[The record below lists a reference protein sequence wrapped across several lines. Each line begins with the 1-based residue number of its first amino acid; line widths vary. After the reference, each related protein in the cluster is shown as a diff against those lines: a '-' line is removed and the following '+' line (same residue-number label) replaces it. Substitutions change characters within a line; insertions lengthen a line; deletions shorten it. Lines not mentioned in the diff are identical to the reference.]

1 MSRLPGIA
9 AAALLAACA
18 AAPAPVAEPPRA
30 PQPAAAQPDRAA
42 REIVVLLPEADGS
55 VGALTIAGGG
65 REVVLTQP
73 YTAAVARGPE
83 AALGG
88 PETLDPRQVERDFAG
103 ALGVLP
109 PRPLRFVLNFEKGTS
124 DLTAASREQ
133 LREIATTIADR
144 AALDVSVIG
153 HADASGPEDVN
164 IELSRRRA
172 EEVADSLVK
181 LGIDRAVLDVGSH
194 GSRVPLVPGVVD
206 EPRNRRVEVTVR

>member
-1 MSRLPGIA
+1 MGRLLGIA
-9 AAALLAACA
+9 AATLLAACA
-18 AAPAPVAEPPRA
+18 SAPAPVAESPPA
-30 PQPAAAQPDRAA
+30 PPPDRAA

-55 VGALTIAGGG
+55 VGALAVAQGG
-65 REVVLTQP
+65 RQVVLTRP

-103 ALGVLP
+103 ALGALP

-133 LREIATTIADR
+133 LREIARAIADR

-164 IELSRRRA
+164 IELSRKRA
-172 EEVADSLVK
+172 EEVADSLAA
-181 LGIDRAVLDVGSH
+181 LGVDRAVLDVGSH
-194 GSRVPLVPGVVD
+194 GSRVPLVPGVLD